1 MSDIFI
7 SYSRSKDAEA
17 RRISES
23 LQDLG
28 YSVWRDVDLPAHRP
42 YGEVTEERLRAAKAV
57 VVIWSAEA
65 VKSQWVRAE
74 ADVARVASTLV
85 QLTLDGSLP
94 PIPFNQI
101 QCADLRGWAGDPS
114 HTGWRTVLAS
124 VAELVGA
131 SPAHV
136 SWRAPAARLGHR
148 RHAPPLARGAAAAF
162 IAAALAGVILLAL
175 ATDLGGVRGG
185 VCRAVGLSVCAH
197 RTPTAVVADSAAAL
211 IQARGRLIGAVTGA
225 WDRQEGSCAKPITIR
240 ASTGAGGVT
249 ELQVTSSDGFMSAGQ
264 VIAADSGAVV
274 TRQVG
279 ATRPGA
285 REQWE
290 YRPNGEEMTV
300 LDKEGVATTL
310 IRCDKR
316 SG

>member
-7 SYSRSKDAEA
+7 SYSRAKDAEA
-17 RRISES
+17 RRISAC

-28 YSVWRDVDLPAHRP
+28 YGVWRDVDLPAHRP

-85 QLTLDGSLP
+85 QLTIDGSLP

-101 QCADLRGWAGDPS
+101 QCADLRGWTGDPS
-114 HTGWRTVLAS
+114 HTGWRTVVAS

-131 SPAHV
+131 PS
-136 SWRAPAARLGHR
+136 APASSRPGAAKLAHR
-148 RHAPPLARGAAAAF
+148 RHGPRLAGPAFAA
-162 IAAALAGVILLAL
+162 AAALAAVILLAF
-175 ATDLGGVRGG
+175 ATDVGGVRGG
-185 VCRAVGLSVCAH
+185 VCRAVGLNFCAP
-197 RTPTAVVADSAAAL
+197 RTPPAVVADSAQAAAE
-211 IQARGRLIGAVTGA
+211 ARRRLIAAVTGA
-225 WDRQEGSCAKPITIR
+225 WDRQDGSCAKPITIR
-240 ASTGAGGVT
+240 AAPGAAGVT
-249 ELQVTSSDGFMSAGQ
+249 ELQVTAADGFMSAGQ

-274 TRQVG
+274 TRQIG
-279 ATRPGA
+279 ATQAGGRQ
-285 REQWE
+285 QWE
-290 YRPNGEEMTV
+290 YRPNGAEMTV

-310 IRCDKR
+310 IRCDK
-316 SG
+316 G

>member
-7 SYSRSKDAEA
+7 SYSRAKDAEA
-17 RRISES
+17 RRISAC

-85 QLTLDGSLP
+85 QLTIDGSLP

-101 QCADLRGWAGDPS
+101 QCADMRGWTGDPS
-114 HTGWRTVLAS
+114 HTGWRTVAAS

-131 SPAHV
+131 PSAPA
-136 SWRAPAARLGHR
+136 SSRPAAARLAHR
-148 RHAPPLARGAAAAF
+148 RHGARVVGLTVPAFAAAALT
-162 IAAALAGVILLAL
+162 AVILLAF
-175 ATDLGGVRGG
+175 ATDVGGVRGG
-185 VCRAVGLSVCAH
+185 VCRAVGLSFCAR
-197 RTPTAVVADSAAAL
+197 RTPPPAAVTDSAQAAT
-211 IQARGRLIGAVTGA
+211 QARSRLIAAVTGA
-225 WDRQEGSCAKPITIR
+225 WDRQDGSCAKPITIR
-240 ASTGAGGVT
+240 AAAGAAGAT
-249 ELQVTSSDGFMSAGQ
+249 ELQVTAADGFVSAGQ

-274 TRQVG
+274 TRQIG
-279 ATRPGA
+279 ATQAGGRQ
-285 REQWE
+285 QWE

-316 SG
+316 